1 MAEVFPED
9 INDHLDDENLSED
22 DEFEEVSFEWY
33 EFCVGMKLRIT
44 SMVYVR

>member
-22 DEFEEVSFEWY
+22 DEFEEVSLNDMSFALVWN
-33 EFCVGMKLRIT
+33 CVQRL
-44 SMVYVR
+44 

>member
-22 DEFEEVSFEWY
+22 DEFEEVSLNDMRFALVWN
-33 EFCVGMKLRIT
+33 CV
-44 SMVYVR
+44 

>member
-22 DEFEEVSFEWY
+22 DEFEEVSLNDMSFALVWN
-33 EFCVGMKLRIT
+33 K
-44 SMVYVR
+44 